1 MNELSNGQYM
11 DGIDQWPSL
20 LQSTESPRT
29 EMIYNIDPGS
39 PNSKVERYKTE
50 QQIILIKLELI
61 FNYIT
66 ARKVFHLLVQVSE
79 LMK

>member
-1 MNELSNGQYM
+1 
-11 DGIDQWPSL
+11 
-20 LQSTESPRT
+20 
-29 EMIYNIDPGS
+29 MIYNIDPGS